1 MIKFMI
7 AVLLTG
13 TYGAIPFILDGYLN
27 PESGKFIIIAFFHYV
42 FNLKTFSEPDY
53 QKIPID
59 GSEKTVLPE
68 FYEPLYHYYD

>member
-27 PESGKFIIIAFFHYV
+27 PESGKHIFITFLE
-42 FNLKTFSEPDY
+42 LKTFSEPDY
-53 QKIPID
+53 QKIPI
-59 GSEKTVLPE
+59 GGNVKTVLPE
-68 FYEPLYHYYD
+68 FYEPLYHYYDMK